1 MTIRSE
7 KRSNEPLAIIGIGCH
22 FPGGAYN
29 PDRFWKLLVD
39 GVDAIVD
46 VPEDRWDFR
55 KFYDP
60 DTDKLGKMHAK
71 QAGFLQEKV
80 NVFDPLFFGMS
91 PREAACLDPQ
101 QRFLLEVTWEAIED
115 AGLLSEN
122 LKESDTGVFIGGFN
136 LDNKLLRMGVRNRE
150 LMNSYSGT
158 SSTMVLLSNRISYA
172 FDLRG
177 PSVSMDTACSSSL
190 ISAHYACQSIWNGEC
205 DMAISG
211 GVNVMLLPE
220 YPITMSKGHFLSKH
234 SRCKAFDEDAGG
246 YVRGEGAGVLIIKPL
261 SKAQKDRDFIY
272 ATIKATGVNQ
282 DGATNGISFPNPK
295 AQESLIREVYAQ
307 AGVKGHQITY
317 VEAHG
322 TGTQA
327 GDPIEI
333 AALNAVLSEGRK
345 ASSKVV
351 VGSVKTNIG
360 HTEAAAGVAGLI
372 KTALTL
378 KNEKIVPHL
387 HFIKANPK
395 INFDELCLRIPTE
408 IEDYK
413 SNGKLRMASVNSFGY
428 GGTNGHALLEEA
440 PATEEIIYDENDIKD
455 HQYLIPLSARSEGAL
470 KELAASYAD
479 FIKNNTEIT
488 LRDFA
493 HSAVF
498 RRSKHHYR
506 LTVSVQSMV
515 QLVEQMEAYARGDIL
530 PGMMDNQGCV
540 EQSPQPVFVCTG
552 MGSQWWGMGQQLYKK
567 EAAYRETVQE
577 CNAIFQKI
585 AGWSILDEMNKDE
598 ASSQM
603 EKTAIAQP
611 ANFVIQAGLFAL
623 WKSWGVR
630 PAAIVG
636 HSVGEVAAAYLSG
649 ALSLEDAMLVSYHR
663 SRLQQTTA
671 GRGKMLAIG
680 LPETQAADLIGKIKN
695 VSIAAINSPSSVT
708 LAGEESALLKV
719 SDKCSKQEIF
729 NKMLRVEV
737 AYHSYQMDP
746 IKDELL
752 DVLSGVTPKNATI
765 PMYST
770 VEGKLM
776 VGTELDASYWWQNVR
791 QPVRFAKVT
800 AAIIDDGY
808 KTFLEVGP
816 HPVLKPSISEVLAA
830 KEKKGQLLMSL
841 RRNEPEVLTVYA
853 ALGAMFGLGYAIDW
867 QALTP
872 QGDYIKLP
880 TYPWQRESYWNETEQ
895 SREERLGAGGHVF
908 LYENKREPE
917 PAWEVELN
925 QFFFPF
931 ISDHQV
937 GGMIVFPGA
946 AYVEAGLALHEKE
959 FDGKKTCTLEN
970 LKFHNVLVVDSAR
983 VQVMHTRLN
992 TATNTYSV
1000 YSRFKEEGSDWML
1013 HATGKMLDNPLSVFP
1028 PEVDFSAIRKR
1039 CSQEVNAE
1047 KVYDNLNESGLCYGP
1062 YFQGMKE
1069 IFTGDNE
1076 VLARVEGHG
1085 SLNENKDNY
1094 LLHPTVL
1101 DSSFQSMV
1109 ALLDGD
1115 VAGRNPF
1122 VPVSMGRISFFE
1134 SPGLNCWSYVQITNR
1149 TEKSIKGNL
1158 YLFDQDGNVLLEV
1171 SDLTCQ
1177 AIASNDSQGQNTMAN
1192 CFYEYS
1198 FNETDPVNV
1207 SDELPEAGDWL
1218 LFNGDTID
1226 MAGLVSELGRGDSN
1240 VIQVQAADTYEK
1252 LNDNTYKI
1260 RKDNAQDYFQLFSEL
1275 KNRNIN
1281 HLVYGWSL
1289 DVEAVGEEVTS
1300 GNVVEATLPV
1310 VYIVQAIA
1318 HELPEEELRFSIL
1331 TRDTQVVNDEDQGAS
1346 LAEAP
1351 LWGLG
1356 LLASNEHPHLTVKMI
1371 DLDTDK
1377 PEDSSELLVNEL
1389 LYGDAADDVALRDN
1403 KRYVKVLNRSALLDT
1418 EIEQE
1423 TKVVTTD
1430 SNVELLVGTPG
1441 QMSSL
1446 HYREIERRAP
1456 GKEEIEVKVRVS
1468 SLNFKDI
1475 LKVMGQISSNVIE
1488 DTYFGDA
1495 LGMESSGIVTRV
1507 GESVTDHQVGDE
1519 IIFGTNGGCFKSYIT
1534 FEPTYYVP
1542 KPANLNWSKTSIFVP
1557 YLTVIRA
1564 LGHIANLQEGE
1575 KILIHNGTGGV
1586 GIAAIQYA
1594 KWKGAQVYSTAGSDE
1609 KRAYLKSLGVE
1620 HIYNS
1625 RDLEYVNG
1633 IMADTGGYG
1642 VDVVL
1647 NAISGESLLQSFNLL
1662 APYGRFIEI
1671 GKKDIGENTGLPMNV
1686 FNRNITFAAIDVE
1699 RMLVERTDLT
1709 QQIFREV
1716 SEGFEQGYFHS
1727 MPAKVY
1733 PAAEVVEAFSYLAQS
1748 RHMGKVVI
1756 DFHEQ
1761 EVEVPV
1767 GTIVTTVTNINKDA
1781 TYLIT
1786 GGTGGFGLVIA
1797 KHFSKSGAGALALV
1811 SRNGAKTDICKEAIQ
1826 SMEAAGTTVSVFSV
1840 DISDETAVE
1849 RMIIEINEKMP
1860 PLTGIVHGA
1869 MVLDDGFLV
1878 DMDKNRFER
1887 VLNPKV
1893 AGAINLHRLTKNL
1906 PIEFFISFSSISS
1919 MIGNAGQGNY
1929 VTANAF
1935 LDAFAHYRTQIGLS
1949 ATTINLGVL
1958 KSVGVVSRD
1967 RDVAKIL
1974 ESAGIRGFSTS
1985 DALNALDSVIAT
1997 KPVQIG
2003 MFDVNWS
2010 MWGQGSHKSAASSRF
2025 RELVAASGGGGQM
2038 SEELIALI
2046 DELAD
2051 MSVTDRHEYMEELI
2065 AIELAKVLSLP
2076 LDKVEYDRGINLL
2089 GVDSLM
2095 GVEVAIRL
2103 QAKFGLEIST
2113 VELISGPTITHL
2125 ATSMLTRLITDE
2137 EELFAEV
2144 DELDE
2149 GELDEMLKKMEAVA

>member
-1 MTIRSE
+1 MTIRSK
-7 KRSNEPLAIIGIGCH
+7 KRNNEPLAIIGIGCH
-22 FPGGAYN
+22 LPGGAYN
-29 PDRFWKLLVD
+29 PDKFWELLVD

-60 DTDKLGKMHAK
+60 DTDKVGKMHAK

-80 NVFDPLFFGMS
+80 DVFDPMFFGMS
-91 PREAACLDPQ
+91 PREAECIDPQ
-101 QRFLLEVTWEAIED
+101 QRLLLEVSWEAIED

-136 LDNKLLRMGVRNRE
+136 LDNKLLRMDALNRE
-150 LMNSYSGT
+150 LMNSYTPT
-158 SSTMVLLSNRISYA
+158 SSTMTLLSNRISYA

-190 ISAHYACQSIWNGEC
+190 ISTHYACQSIWNGEC

-211 GVNVMLLPE
+211 GVNVMLIPE
-220 YPITMSKGHFLSKH
+220 YPITMSKGYFLSKH

-272 ATIKATGVNQ
+272 AVIRATGANQ

-307 AGVKGHQITY
+307 AGVKGHQISY

-327 GDPIEI
+327 GDPIEVT
-333 AALNAVLSEGRK
+333 ALNAVLSEGRK
-345 ASSKVV
+345 ADSKVV

-387 HFIKANPK
+387 HFKKANPK

-408 IEDYK
+408 IEDFK
-413 SNGKLRMASVNSFGY
+413 TNGKPRMASVNSFGY

-440 PATEEIIYDENDIKD
+440 PATEEILYDENDIKD
-455 HQYLIPLSARSEGAL
+455 HQYLIPLSARSENAL
-470 KELAASYAD
+470 KDLAASYAD
-479 FIKNNTEIT
+479 FIKNNTKIT

-493 HSAVF
+493 YSTVF
-498 RRSKHHYR
+498 RRSRHHYR
-506 LTVSVQSMV
+506 LTVPVQGME
-515 QLVEQMEAYARGDIL
+515 QLVEQLEAYARGEIL
-530 PGMMDNQGCV
+530 PGMADNQGSV

-552 MGSQWWGMGQQLYKK
+552 MGPQWWGMGQQLYEK
-567 EAAYRETVQE
+567 EAVYRETVQE
-577 CNAIFQKI
+577 CDAVFQKI
-585 AGWSILDEMNKDE
+585 AGWSILDEMNKDK

-623 WKSWGVR
+623 WQSWGVQ

-649 ALSLEDAMLVSYHR
+649 ALNLEDAMLVSFHR

-680 LPETQAADLIGKIKN
+680 LPETQATDLIDGIEN
-695 VSIAAINSPSSVT
+695 VSIAAINSPSAVT
-708 LAGEESALLKV
+708 LAGEKSALLKV
-719 SDKCSKQEIF
+719 ADKCSKQGIF
-729 NKMLRVEV
+729 NKMLQVEV

-746 IKDELL
+746 LKDELL
-752 DVLSGVTPKNATI
+752 DVLAGVTPKNATI
-765 PMYST
+765 PLYST

-776 VGTELDASYWWQNVR
+776 TGTELGASYWWQNVR
-791 QPVRFAKVT
+791 QPVRFAKATV
-800 AAIIDDGY
+800 AIIDDGY
-808 KTFLEVGP
+808 TTFLEVGP
-816 HPVLKPSISEVLAA
+816 HPVLKTSINEVLEA
-830 KEKKGQLLMSL
+830 KETKGQLLLSL
-841 RRNEPEVLTVYA
+841 QRNEPEVLTVYA

-880 TYPWQRESYWNETEQ
+880 TYPWQRESYWSETEQ
-895 SREERLGAGGHVF
+895 SREKRLGADGHVF

-917 PAWEVELN
+917 PAWEVEMN
-925 QFFFPF
+925 RYFFPF
-931 ISDHQV
+931 IDDHQV
-937 GGMIVFPGA
+937 DGMVVLPGA

-959 FDGKKTCTLEN
+959 FGGKKACTLEN
-970 LKFHNVLVVDSAR
+970 LEFHNVLVVDSAR
-983 VQVMHTRLN
+983 VQVMHTQLN
-992 TATNTYSV
+992 SATNTYSV
-1000 YSRFKEEGSDWML
+1000 YSRFKEEGSDWVL
-1013 HATGKMLDNPLSVFP
+1013 HATGKMLDNPLSALP

-1039 CSQEVNAE
+1039 CSQELNAE
-1047 KVYDNLNESGLCYGP
+1047 KVYDNLNERGLCYGP
-1062 YFQGMKE
+1062 YFRGMKE
-1069 IFTGDNE
+1069 IFTGNNE
-1076 VLARVEGHG
+1076 VLARVEEHG
-1085 SLNENKDNY
+1085 SLHENKDNY

-1101 DSSFQSMV
+1101 DASFQSMV
-1109 ALLDGD
+1109 ALVDGD
-1115 VAGRNPF
+1115 ATGSDPF
-1122 VPVSMGRISFFE
+1122 VPVSMGQISFFE
-1134 SPGLNCWSYVQITNR
+1134 SPGANCWSYVQITNR

-1171 SDLTCQ
+1171 TDLTCKE
-1177 AIASNDSQGQNTMAN
+1177 IASNDSQDQNVIAN
-1192 CFYEYS
+1192 WFYEYS
-1198 FNETDPVNV
+1198 FDETDPVNV
-1207 SDELPEAGDWL
+1207 SGEWPEAGNWL
-1218 LFNGDTID
+1218 LFKGDAID
-1226 MAGLVSELGRGDSN
+1226 TAGLVSELTRGDRN
-1240 VIQVQAADTYEK
+1240 VVQVLAADTYEK
-1252 LNDNTYKI
+1252 LDDNIYKI
-1260 RKDNAQDYFQLFSEL
+1260 RKDNAQDYLQLFAEL
-1275 KNRNIN
+1275 KNSNTN
-1281 HLVYGWSL
+1281 HVVYGWSL
-1289 DVEAVGEEVTS
+1289 DVETAGEEVTP
-1300 GNVVEATLPV
+1300 GNVVETTMPV

-1318 HELPEEELRFSIL
+1318 HELSEEELRLSIL
-1331 TRDTQVVNDEDQGAS
+1331 TRGAQVVNNEDRGAA

-1356 LLASNEHPHLTVKMI
+1356 LLASNEHPRLTVNMI

-1377 PEDSSELLVNEL
+1377 AEGSSELLASEL

-1403 KRYVKVLNRSALLDT
+1403 KRYVKVLRRSTLVDT

-1430 SNVELLVGTPG
+1430 SNVELVVGTLG

-1446 HYREIERRAP
+1446 HYKEIERRAP

-1475 LKVMGQISSNVIE
+1475 LKVMGQISSKVIE
-1488 DTYFGDA
+1488 DTYFKDDF
-1495 LGMESSGIVTRV
+1495 GMESSGVVTRV
-1507 GESVTDHQVGDE
+1507 GESITDLKVGDE
-1519 IIFGTNGGCFKSYIT
+1519 IILITNGGCFKSYIT

-1542 KPANLNWSKTSIFVP
+1542 KPANLNWSETCIIIP
-1557 YLTVIRA
+1557 YMTVIRA
-1564 LGHIANLQEGE
+1564 LGHIANLQKGE

-1609 KRAYLKSLGVE
+1609 KRDYLKSLGVD

-1633 IMADTGGYG
+1633 IKADTGGYG

-1647 NAISGESLLQSFNLL
+1647 NAIAGESLLQSFNLL

-1671 GKKDIGENTGLPMNV
+1671 GKKDIGENTRLPMSV
-1686 FNRNITFAAIDVE
+1686 FNRNITFAAIDVDRMAAE
-1699 RMLVERTDLT
+1699 RPEIT
-1709 QQIFREV
+1709 QQIFREI
-1716 SEGFEQGYFHS
+1716 SEGFEQGYFQAI
-1727 MPAKVY
+1727 PAKAY
-1733 PAAEVVEAFSYLAQS
+1733 PAEEVVDAFSYLAQS
-1748 RHMGKVVI
+1748 KHIGKVVI

-1761 EVEVPV
+1761 EVEVPID
-1767 GTIVTTVTNINKDA
+1767 TIATTVNKDA

-1786 GGTGGFGLVIA
+1786 GGTGGFGLEIA
-1797 KHFSKSGAGALALV
+1797 KHFSKNGAGALVLV
-1811 SRNGAKTDICKEAIQ
+1811 SRSGAKTNICKEAIQ
-1826 SMEAAGTTVSVFSV
+1826 VMEAAGTTVSVFAIDV
-1840 DISDETAVE
+1840 SDETAVE
-1849 RMIIEINEKMP
+1849 SMIIEINEKMP
-1860 PLTGIVHGA
+1860 PLAGIVHGA

-1878 DMDKNRFER
+1878 DMDKNRFEH

-1893 AGAINLHRLTKNL
+1893 AGAINLHRLTKDL
-1906 PIEFFISFSSISS
+1906 PIEFFISFSSISA
-1919 MIGNAGQGNY
+1919 MIGNAGQSNY

-1935 LDAFAHYRTQIGLS
+1935 LDAFAHYRTQMGLP

-1958 KSVGVVSRD
+1958 KNVGVVSRD
-1967 RDVAKIL
+1967 GDVAKIL
-1974 ESAGIRGFSTS
+1974 EGAGIRGFSTS
-1985 DALNALDSVIAT
+1985 EALNALDSVIET

-2003 MFDVNWS
+2003 IFDVNWS
-2010 MWGQGSHKSAASSRF
+2010 MWGQGSPKSAASSRF
-2025 RELVAASGGGGQM
+2025 RELVAAGGTGAKM

-2046 DELAD
+2046 DELAN
-2051 MSVTDRHEYMEELI
+2051 MSVTDRQAHMEQLI
-2065 AIELAKVLSLP
+2065 AGELAKVLRLP
-2076 LDKVEYDRGINLL
+2076 SDKVEYDRGINLL

-2095 GVEVAIRL
+2095 GVELARGL
-2103 QAKFGLEIST
+2103 RAKFGLEIST
-2113 VELISGPTITHL
+2113 VELMSRPTITHL
-2125 ATSMLTRLITDE
+2125 ATSMLASLVTDE
-2137 EELFAEV
+2137 EELLAEV

-2149 GELDEMLKKMEAVA
+2149 GELDKMLKKMEAA